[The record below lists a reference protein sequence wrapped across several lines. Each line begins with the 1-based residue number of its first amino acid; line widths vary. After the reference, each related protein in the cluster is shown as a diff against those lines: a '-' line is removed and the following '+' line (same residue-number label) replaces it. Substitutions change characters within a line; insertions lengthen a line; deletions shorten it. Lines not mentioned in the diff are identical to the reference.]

1 MRRENR
7 LGYLFILLAIVP
19 MLIIGCKKKTDDE
32 QKTVISVKGS
42 DTMVNLSQKWA
53 EEYMKLHPEVSIQVN
68 GGGSGTGIAA
78 LLNKT
83 TEIAN
88 ASREVKPSEV
98 EDAKSKGVSPFVYNV
113 ALDGIAVI
121 VNPKSDVDSLT
132 IQQVSDI
139 FSGKIT
145 NWIQVGGANMSIT
158 LYGRENSSG
167 TYEFFKEHVLGKVDG
182 KQVDYSPSTQVLQG
196 TSALGEAVARDI
208 KGIGY
213 GGVGYFAERNDVKIL
228 HVKKDENS
236 HNAFNIEWLIVKK
249 GFEHHG
255 LGSHLIIET
264 EALIRGKGGRHLYL
278 ETSSARHN
286 QKVKDFYEHLGF
298 KEVGKLP
305 DYFDH
310 PKKNYKK
317 LEDAIIYHKSI

>member
-7 LGYLFILLAIVP
+7 LIYLFILLAIIP
-19 MLIIGCKKKTDDE
+19 MLIIGCKKKTDDVE
-32 QKTVISVKGS
+32 KTVITVKGS

-98 EDAKSKGVSPFVYNV
+98 EDAKSKGVTPFVYNV

-145 NWIQVGGANMSIT
+145 NWKQVGGANMPIT

-167 TYEFFKEHVLGKVDG
+167 TYEFFKDHVLGKVDG

-228 HVKKDENS
+228 HIKKDDNSKAFSPAEN
-236 HNAFNIEWLIVKK
+236 NKVNYELIWS
-249 GFEHHG
+249 GDYSISRYLYCYTNG
-255 LGSHLIIET
+255 
-264 EALIRGKGGRHLYL
+264 EATGKLKDFMEFILSPEG
-278 ETSSARHN
+278 
-286 QKVKDFYEHLGF
+286 QKVVETMEYIP
-298 KEVGKLP
+298 LP
-305 DYFDH
+305 S
-310 PKKNYKK
+310 K
-317 LEDAIIYHKSI
+317 